1 MAVGRLKLRLD
12 VGVVLFAV
20 IFINCVVQSQ
30 YFLEQPKHIY
40 IVEQEGDPDSILARS
55 QEQED
60 AVESQ
65 GIGAQ
70 ESQFMSRKGEAASSS
85 EAKADNDD
93 EEEDDDDEDASV
105 EEETHQ
111 RLKGRPKPIRLP
123 SNFDDVLKKTMQLA
137 KRQRRPL
144 HGDPSPIHKANSLLR
159 RDGGDDDDRG
169 KPETRLL
176 WPLSLEI
183 SKGGINKG
191 IGPVHFGSYTEWAA
205 DAHEGG
211 GGGGGGGH
219 GGWGSYDKH
228 PYNHGGWGED
238 EDDHRKG
245 LSDKKI
251 LKSAHYKKYRKKKKH
266 IIKKL
271 KKKLKFKRLIQKIL
285 QKHISYLD
293 KIAPY

>member
-12 VGVVLFAV
+12 VGIALFAV

-40 IVEQEGDPDSILARS
+40 IVEQAGDPDSILTQQS
-55 QEQED
+55 S
-60 AVESQ
+60 VEEIQ
-65 GIGAQ
+65 APEMG
-70 ESQFMSRKGEAASSS
+70 ESQFMSRKGVAASSS
-85 EAKADNDD
+85 EAKADDDDD
-93 EEEDDDDEDASV
+93 EEEDEDEEASV
-105 EEETHQ
+105 EEDHR
-111 RLKGRPKPIRLP
+111 RLKGRPKPIKLP
-123 SNFDDVLKKTMQLA
+123 SNFDDVLRKTMQLA

-144 HGDPSPIHKANSLLR
+144 HGDPSPIHKTGSLLR
-159 RDGGDDDDRG
+159 RDQGEGDDDRKSD
-169 KPETRLL
+169 PRLL
-176 WPLSLEI
+176 FPLSLEI
-183 SKGGINKG
+183 SKGGVNKG

-211 GGGGGGGH
+211 GD
-219 GGWGSYDKH
+219 GGWGSYQKH
-228 PYNHGGWGED
+228 PYNHGWGED

-251 LKSAHYKKYRKKKKH
+251 LKSAHYKKYRKKKKK